1 MDTIKTKVAYVRGM
15 MDGLAIDLDT
25 KEGKV
30 LSAMLNLLEDIADKI
45 EEIDFRQE
53 ELETYIDDD
62 IYDQNSE
69 ASFEEDDFIEFL
81 CHRCGETI
89 YVDKSIVNNNEQIE
103 CPNCTCN
110 LISDTTPNLN
120 VGEYMERV

>member
-1 MDTIKTKVAYVRGM
+1 MFYGHDKTKVAYVRGM

-120 VGEYMERV
+120 D

>member
-120 VGEYMERV
+120 D